1 MRAPIERASCKRVLV
16 VLQGIEPTQKAAAD
30 IARRIVVLS
39 ENFEVTILTST
50 PATCRGLFPR
60 TKVLKLPSLPVR
72 GGSGLFV
79 LWCWLIM
86 PFLRPN
92 VVFVAGAINS
102 PSAITVVG
110 RPVLC
115 YGNSHPLQHNLAS
128 SHKGGRVWSMIGAL
142 YSIAIVAGLRRTDA
156 ILAISPQ
163 LASIYQS
170 PGVKPGRIV
179 VSEIGVPRAFFRPP
193 EKVNNKS
200 RAVSV
205 GVYHGTVS
213 LERGLAVI
221 VEGAKLL
228 AMKRRDFRIKLVG
241 CNDSEMRLVEGLVKN
256 ADVEGLF
263 EIIPPIN
270 HSDMPDIL
278 WSADWGISLLEPN
291 AYFEASPPA
300 KVFEFLAAGL
310 PVIAN
315 DIKTH
320 RTYLKDDYN
329 SIIIPYEAEAFS
341 NAMQK
346 IIENP
351 DLRMRL
357 SRNALTSASLLS
369 DSGPLT
375 TLVRAV
381 RILAREGRGRFDFSK
396 MLHAEA

>member
-1 MRAPIERASCKRVLV
+1 
-16 VLQGIEPTQKAAAD
+16 
-30 IARRIVVLS
+30 
-39 ENFEVTILTST
+39 
-50 PATCRGLFPR
+50 
-60 TKVLKLPSLPVR
+60 
-72 GGSGLFV
+72 
-79 LWCWLIM
+79 
-86 PFLRPN
+86 
-92 VVFVAGAINS
+92 
-102 PSAITVVG
+102 
-110 RPVLC
+110 
-115 YGNSHPLQHNLAS
+115 
-128 SHKGGRVWSMIGAL
+128 MIGAL